1 MKELQSDWVTRDEA
15 AQYLGVSIPTIKAWE
30 RKGMLDARRIS
41 YRVLRI
47 SAVSIEK
54 MMERAKQ
61 PRQITVS
68 TFTRTI
74 APKGR

>member
-1 MKELQSDWVTRDEA
+1 MKELQSDWVTREEA

-30 RKGMLDARRIS
+30 KKGMLDARRIS

-61 PRQITVS
+61 PRVVTVS

-74 APKGR
+74 QPKG